1 MALRDDTRDW
11 LGAASATALAELKDE
26 VGRLASELKAVRAD
40 AEAQRQRDAD
50 ALRDDLAAL
59 AERLDRNFEE
69 MEERVSGDDA
79 TVEALR
85 LKLVGLADQLK
96 WESEDLRKALAA
108 IAERIERK
116 G

>member
-1 MALRDDTRDW
+1 
-11 LGAASATALAELKDE
+11 
-26 VGRLASELKAVRAD
+26 
-40 AEAQRQRDAD
+40 
-50 ALRDDLAAL
+50 
-59 AERLDRNFEE
+59 